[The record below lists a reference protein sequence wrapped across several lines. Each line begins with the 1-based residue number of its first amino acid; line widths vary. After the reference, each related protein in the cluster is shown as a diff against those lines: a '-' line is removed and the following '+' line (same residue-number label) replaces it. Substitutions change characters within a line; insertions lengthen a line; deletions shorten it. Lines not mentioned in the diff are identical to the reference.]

1 MTEFNY
7 TIVDEHGIHAR
18 PAGEL
23 VKIMQTFEC
32 DITFTKGEK
41 KASGKKLFAVMGLAV
56 KKGDVLTVCC
66 EGSDEQQAS
75 EAAQKFIS
83 ENL

>member
-1 MTEFNY
+1 MTEFKY
-7 TIVDEHGIHAR
+7 SIVDEHGIHAR

-23 VKIMQTFEC
+23 VKLMQGFEC

-41 KASGKKLFAVMGLAV
+41 KASGKKLFAVMGLAA
-56 KKGDVLTVCC
+56 KKGDELTVICD
-66 EGSDEQQAS
+66 GADEEKAS
-75 EAAQKFIS
+75 EAAQKFLS

>member
-1 MTEFNY
+1 MKEFKY

-23 VKIMQTFEC
+23 VKLMQGFDC
-32 DITFTKGEK
+32 DITFAKGDK
-41 KASGKKLFAVMGLAV
+41 KANGKKLFAVMGMAV
-56 KKGDVLTVCC
+56 KKGDELTVTC
-66 EGSDEQQAS
+66 EGADEDTALQT
-75 EAAQKFIS
+75 AQKFIT

>member
-1 MTEFNY
+1 MTEFKY

-23 VKIMQTFEC
+23 VKLMQSFEC

-41 KASGKKLFAVMGLAV
+41 KASGKKLFAVMGMAV
-56 KKGDVLTVCC
+56 KKGEEITVSCD
-66 EGSDEQQAS
+66 GADEAQAS
-75 EAAQKFIS
+75 EAAQKFLS

>member
-1 MTEFNY
+1 MTEFKY

-23 VKIMQTFEC
+23 VKIMQGFEC
-32 DITFTKGEK
+32 EITFTKGEK
-41 KASGKKLFAVMGLAV
+41 SANAKKLFAVMGMAV
-56 KKGDVLTVCC
+56 KKGEEIIVRCD
-66 EGSDEQQAS
+66 GSDETQAL
-75 EAAQKFIS
+75 EAAQKFLS

>member
-1 MTEFNY
+1 MKEFKY

-23 VKIMQTFEC
+23 VKLMQGFEC
-32 DITFTKGEK
+32 DITFAKGEK
-41 KASGKKLFAVMGLAV
+41 KASGKKLFAVMGMAV
-56 KKGDVLTVCC
+56 KKGEEITVSCD
-66 EGSDEQQAS
+66 GTDEDSAL
-75 EAAQKFIS
+75 EAAQKFLT

>member
-1 MTEFNY
+1 MKEFKY
-7 TIVDEHGIHAR
+7 TISDEHGIHAR

-23 VKIMQTFEC
+23 VKMMQTYEC

-41 KASGKKLFAVMGLAV
+41 TVSGKKLFAVMGMAV
-56 KKGDVLTVCC
+56 KKGEEITVCC
-66 EGSDEQQAS
+66 DGADE
-75 EAAQKFIS
+75 EAAIKMAEKFLT

>member
-1 MTEFNY
+1 MREIKY

-23 VKIMQTFEC
+23 VKLMQGFEC
-32 DITFTKGEK
+32 DITFIKGEK
-41 KASGKKLFAVMGLAV
+41 KANGKKLFAVMGMAV
-56 KKGDVLTVCC
+56 KKGEEITVCC
-66 EGSDEQQAS
+66 DGADE
-75 EAAQKFIS
+75 EAALQTAEKFLS